1 MAQPDPR
8 TERDPRIHVTVDQ
21 LRRLA
26 HGARA
31 LSLLPR
37 QPASSILNGRHGSR
51 LRGRG
56 LNFEELRG
64 YLPGD
69 DIRTIDWKV
78 TARTGEPHVRVY
90 TEERDRPALV
100 VVDQRMSMFFG
111 SQVYMKSVVAAEAA
125 AIVAHRILGQG
136 DRIGG
141 LVFGDSI
148 IAEHPP
154 QRRTLALNQLVNSIA
169 QANQIL
175 HPVQT
180 APAEPIH
187 LNTLLKRTVRI
198 VKTNTLVAL
207 FSDFEGLNAESEKY
221 LRKLALAN
229 DLIIFNVFD
238 PASRGLP
245 ASLRLAISD
254 GMQQADLD
262 ASDPNVRARIN
273 TVLVNRLDILHDW
286 SRKYSFPIVPLETD
300 SPALDQMLTLFG
312 HARGRK

>member
-8 TERDPRIHVTVDQ
+8 KERDPRIHVSVDQ
-21 LRRLA
+21 LRRLS

-37 QPASSILNGRHGSR
+37 QPANSILNGRHGSR

-64 YLPGD
+64 YLQGD
-69 DIRTIDWKV
+69 DIRSIDWKV

-125 AIVAHRILGQG
+125 TIVAHRILGQG

-141 LVFGDSI
+141 LVFGDTI
-148 IAEHPP
+148 VAEHPP
-154 QRRTLALNQLVNSIA
+154 QRRALALNQLISSIA
-169 QANQIL
+169 QANDL
-175 HPVQT
+175 LNPTQT
-180 APAEPIH
+180 APVEPIH

-207 FSDFEGLNAESEKY
+207 FSDFEGLNDESEKY

-229 DLIIFNVFD
+229 DLIVFNVFD

-254 GMQQADLD
+254 GSQQADLD
-262 ASDPNVRARIN
+262 TSDPAVRERIN
-273 TVLVNRLDILHDW
+273 TALKNRLGILHAW
-286 SRKYSFPIVPLETD
+286 SRKYGFPVVPLETN
-300 SPALDQMLTLFG
+300 SPALDQILTLFG
-312 HARGRK
+312 HTGGRK